1 MQHWNKQLTVLPALQ
16 MTQTLTAIDKAA
28 YKKRLLQ
35 KCGELIEIRIA
46 ANIQAIANAQDAANA
61 EEKSSAGD
69 KYETSRAMSHL
80 EKDMHARQLAAN
92 RNELAA
98 LFNIDCTK
106 IAVSITTGSL
116 VVCANCSFFIA
127 AGLGKI
133 NFDKKDVYLISPNAP
148 LAILLFK
155 KHAGE
160 QFVFN
165 KMDLVI
171 DAVF

>member
-1 MQHWNKQLTVLPALQ
+1 
-16 MTQTLTAIDKAA
+16 MTKLMSDIDKLT

-35 KCGELIEIRIA
+35 KSVELIEIRIA
-46 ANIQAIANAQDAANA
+46 ANTLAIANAQDAANA

-98 LFNIDCTK
+98 LFKIDCTK
-106 IAVSITTGSL
+106 ISASIAEGTL
-116 VVCANCSFFIA
+116 VVCSGCNFFIV

-133 NFDKKDVYLISPNAP
+133 NFDNKDVYLVSPNAP
-148 LAILLFK
+148 LAGLLFK
-155 KHAGE
+155 KQAGDS
-160 QFVFN
+160 FIFN
-165 KMDLVI
+165 KKELVI
-171 DAVF
+171 EAVF